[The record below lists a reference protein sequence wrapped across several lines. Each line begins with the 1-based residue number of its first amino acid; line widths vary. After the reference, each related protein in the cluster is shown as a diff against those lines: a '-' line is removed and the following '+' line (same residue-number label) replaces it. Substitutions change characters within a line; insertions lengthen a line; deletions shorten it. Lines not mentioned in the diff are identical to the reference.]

1 MDGMETVASRDG
13 TPIACG
19 RGGEGPPLVLV
30 HGTTA
35 DYLTWELVLPELQKN
50 CTVYAID
57 RRGRGEGAARAAVA
71 AAPTTSSASSRTWSR
86 SSTR

>member
-1 MDGMETVASRDG
+1 MDNMEMVTSRDG
-13 TPIACG
+13 TPIAYE

-30 HGTTA
+30 HGTTS
-35 DYLTWELVLPELQKN
+35 DHSTWELVQPELHKHF
-50 CTVYAID
+50 TVYAMD
-57 RRGRGEGAARAAVA
+57 RRAAARAAA